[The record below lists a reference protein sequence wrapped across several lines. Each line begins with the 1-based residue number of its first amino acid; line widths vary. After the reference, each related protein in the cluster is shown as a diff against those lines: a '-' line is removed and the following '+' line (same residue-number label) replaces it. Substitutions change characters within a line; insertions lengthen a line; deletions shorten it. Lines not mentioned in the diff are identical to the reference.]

1 MYPPTSRDQAPPAN
15 LPRRRRAAGRP
26 VSRYR
31 FLFAACLALVT
42 FAGGGLPSLARQVTL
57 LNASYD
63 VTRELYRDINTAFAA
78 TWKRKTGDD
87 VTISQSHGGSSK
99 QARSVVE
106 GLPADVVTMN
116 QDLDI
121 DLIAEQG
128 LLPKDWASRLPNHG
142 VPFTSTILFLVR
154 QGNPKHI
161 RDWDDLVRP
170 GVVPIIPNP
179 KTSGNGRYSY
189 LAAWAYAIGRSKGD
203 EAAARQFVGKLFKAV
218 PVLDTG
224 GRAATSTFAQRGIGD
239 VLLTFENE
247 AHLAAAE
254 VQPGTFVTVIP
265 SVSILAENP
274 VAVVEK
280 VSAKHGSGTVATAYL
295 RFLFSDE
302 AQEIAARHYFRP
314 VTLAVLAKYA
324 DRFPKLELASI
335 AALGGWPPLQKKHF
349 ADGGVFDQIY
359 GS

>member
-1 MYPPTSRDQAPPAN
+1 MS
-15 LPRRRRAAGRP
+15 RRRAA
-26 VSRYR
+26 
-31 FLFAACLALVT
+31 FAVCTALTLV
-42 FAGGGLPSLARQVTL
+42 GGGLPSLAREVTL

-78 TWKRKTGDD
+78 AWKRKTGGD
-87 VTISQSHGGSSK
+87 VTVNQSHGGSTK
-99 QARSVVE
+99 QARSVVD

-116 QDLDI
+116 QALDI
-121 DLIAEQG
+121 DLIAGQG
-128 LLPKDWASRLPNHG
+128 LLPRDWANRLPNHG

-154 QGNPKHI
+154 KGNPKQIH
-161 RDWDDLVRP
+161 DWDDLVKP
-170 GVVPIIPNP
+170 GMVPIIPNP

-254 VQPGTFVTVIP
+254 VPPGTFVTVVP

-274 VAVVEK
+274 VAWVDK
-280 VSAKHGSGTVATAYL
+280 VTAKHGTTAVAAAYL
-295 RFLFSDE
+295 QFLFSDE
-302 AQEIAARHYFRP
+302 AQEIAAKHDFRP
-314 VTLAVLAKYA
+314 VTPALLAKYA
-324 DRFPKLELASI
+324 DRFPKLELVSI
-335 AALGGWPPLQKKHF
+335 ARLGGWPALQKKHF
-349 ADGGVFDQIY
+349 ADGGLFDQIY